1 MEKCVNDILEQCHPV
16 LKKEIIDD
24 NKKRLVDISKT
35 LDCQPFP
42 KFVVSIKDIQI
53 LVLNI

>member
-1 MEKCVNDILEQCHPV
+1 MEKCVNDILEQCNPV
-16 LKKEIIDD
+16 IKKEMIDD
-24 NKKRLVDISKT
+24 NRKRLENIYKT